1 MPKCIV
7 CCRTGHSLSSP
18 SLYRVL
24 SKSFLSCFLTRL
36 SSLERN
42 QKDTA
47 SVSTRSSTQNQTKTI
62 TQTQISGL
70 GRIFT
75 SVSTNL
81 LCFAISLLSMRATFS
96 QFFLVEQKMRQEWS
110 GMTSVTR
117 PSRWS
122 GSIRVTSALY

>member
-18 SLYRVL
+18 SLYRVF

-36 SSLERN
+36 SSLERKKK
-42 QKDTA
+42 QDLYQLGVQLK
-47 SVSTRSSTQNQTKTI
+47 NQTKTI
-62 TQTQISGL
+62 IQTQISGL
-70 GRIFT
+70 GRIFS

-122 GSIRVTSALY
+122 GSTRVISALY